1 MDYGLS
7 GGFRGT
13 TDAQVLIE
21 IGVSPDQLVAAT
33 RVEVATGQ
41 WSLLGISLI
50 STLLAIPPTIYQ
62 SLMAYT
68 AFADNPTL
76 ESAVFNSM
84 SSWVF
89 SFAGYYQ
96 PYWLLAVSSE
106 SRREIFRYFRRFLAQ
121 HVTPQIATNS
131 KNLNPRV
138 VVDFQSTM
146 KVRWQ
151 KLRCFCRIVQNV
163 G

>member
-1 MDYGLS
+1 
-7 GGFRGT
+7 
-13 TDAQVLIE
+13 
-21 IGVSPDQLVAAT
+21 
-33 RVEVATGQ
+33 
-41 WSLLGISLI
+41 
-50 STLLAIPPTIYQ
+50 
-62 SLMAYT
+62 MAYT

-121 HVTPQIATNS
+121 HGHPQIATNS
-131 KNLNPRV
+131 KNLQKTSSNLNSRV
-138 VVDFQSTM
+138 VVDSQSTM
-146 KVRWQ
+146 KV
-151 KLRCFCRIVQNV
+151 